1 MTLKTRIATSTML
14 TLISLNS
21 VGFTST
27 ASART
32 HPAYGQIRNHQTI
45 TLYPQLPTNR
55 RQLRRGH
62 HTNLKTTI
70 TFKLEHPVIGFGG
83 TYFHIISGRTTGWV
97 RRQVVRPVVTTRPQ
111 SKLLVIRQRAI
122 HGSVVPQ
129 VGSLLWTNISTK
141 SLRLRTSKR
150 LTATQLRRL
159 RLRITSHIWTN
170 HGQYYQLSGRN
181 GFRAWIPITRTGSL
195 TTPANPNS
203 TARTPHVTTRI
214 AVSHHVPT
222 NVHLTTPVALKH
234 TTPASDVK
242 VVTPN
247 AQPTK
252 TATPRHTQQP
262 QPSSTSPRLNHTAA
276 QPSSQQTSAPSTQG
290 SRVTPTPT
298 KHTTTAIVHVNHP
311 VATPTSATWASSAPA
326 TGPQTVRVPAVSQA
340 SSALKSAAAVPIVTS
355 AAQKPGVK
363 ASSVDRP
370 AQLPNREHEAA
381 DKIIV
386 AHPVQQPSSS
396 PVKPATANQ
405 VKPVSN
411 GRSTTSQVAPTK
423 TSQASASQSTA
434 NVANT
439 ASQATI
445 TRATSA
451 GQATAT
457 SQAVPASHT
466 TESSAGQH
474 LTGPST
480 TTPTT
485 QSAAVAKATTT
496 VSHSQSAISQATTAS
511 TSQPVQASTAT
522 ITTSQATTSP
532 ATSTSHSGTAS
543 QTQPAA
549 SQSTTK
555 SAASATASQA
565 AASVSSA
572 AKKADQSGSAVAK
585 PSAPKSATTMVST
598 PKYTAQQTL
607 QSINQLMATNHFMGT
622 LLLTNNGPAGVRI
635 LPFGSANLQQ
645 HIANTADEAYP
656 LASLEKSVTGAMI
669 QQLIDAG
676 KLTMDTTLAKFYPQV
691 PYAQSITIRQ
701 LLDHTSGIQ
710 MGEPVPS
717 QALTNDQQAIAFTLS
732 HLTSTNQHHWSYS
745 NANFTLLA
753 GIIDQLTGKSYRDN
767 LQTTIIVPL
776 GLKHTFIHDQVPL
789 TAVHPQPYT
798 YNNGVTVTHTI
809 STNLLSSELGCGN
822 LYASVGDFY
831 TFINSLVNGHVVT
844 PAGFQ
849 ELADHLQPVYSG
861 GIYYRPDGTLR
872 IGGADNSL
880 YSLYIGTTD
889 GKVAMVLFA
898 NQAKWSTMNTI
909 GLQIEQQLVQTATL

>member
-1 MTLKTRIATSTML
+1 ML

-21 VGFTST
+21 VGFTSI

-32 HPAYGQIRNHQTI
+32 RPLYGQIRRHETI
-45 TLYPQLPTNR
+45 TLYPQLPTSR

-62 HTNLKTTI
+62 HTHLTSTV
-70 TFKLEHPVIGFGG
+70 TFKLGHPVVGFGG
-83 TYFHIISGRTTGWV
+83 TYFHIVSGHTTGWV
-97 RRQVVRPVVTTRPQ
+97 RRQVVRPVVTARIQ
-111 SKLLVIRQRAI
+111 SKLLITRQRAI

-141 SLRLRTSKR
+141 NLRLSTSKR

-181 GFRAWIPITRTGSL
+181 GFRAWTPVTPAGSL
-195 TTPANPNS
+195 TTPAVSNP
-203 TARTPHVTTRI
+203 TTLTPHAKTGGS
-214 AVSHHVPT
+214 AGQH
-222 NVHLTTPVALKH
+222 VHLTTPVALRR
-234 TTPASDVK
+234 TIPAPGIK
-242 VVTPN
+242 VVTPHT
-247 AQPTK
+247 QSTK
-252 TATPRHTQQP
+252 TAAPSRTPQSQ
-262 QPSSTSPRLNHTAA
+262 TSIAAPRLNHTAA
-276 QPSSQQTSAPSTQG
+276 QPNSQQMSSTATQG
-290 SRVTPTPT
+290 IRVTTAPT
-298 KHTTTAIVHVNHP
+298 KRATTAIVHANHP
-311 VATPTSATWASSAPA
+311 VVTPASSAPA
-326 TGPQTVRVPAVSQA
+326 TGPHAGRVPATSQA
-340 SSALKSAAAVPIVTS
+340 SSALQSTAAVPVATS
-355 AAQKPGVK
+355 TSQKAPVK
-363 ASSVDRP
+363 ASSADKP
-370 AQLPNREHEAA
+370 AQLPNREHGAS
-381 DKIIV
+381 DKISV
-386 AHPVQQPSSS
+386 AHPVQQTSSL
-396 PVKPATANQ
+396 PVKHAVASQ
-405 VKPVSN
+405 AEPVSN
-411 GRSTTSQVAPTK
+411 GRPMTSQVTPAK
-423 TSQASASQSTA
+423 MGQASASQSTVNA
-434 NVANT
+434 ANT

-445 TRATSA
+445 TRTTSA
-451 GQATAT
+451 GQATT
-457 SQAVPASHT
+457 SHVASVGQST
-466 TESSAGQH
+466 ASSAGQP
-474 LTGPST
+474 LTGPAT
-480 TTPTT
+480 TAPTT
-485 QSAAVAKATTT
+485 QSAA
-496 VSHSQSAISQATTAS
+496 SQSAAKSATSAS
-511 TSQPVQASTAT
+511 TSQ
-522 ITTSQATTSP
+522 
-532 ATSTSHSGTAS
+532 
-543 QTQPAA
+543 AA
-549 SQSTTK
+549 SSVSSTTK
-555 SAASATASQA
+555 PSSQSSSAASKPSTP
-565 AASVSSA
+565 ASV
-572 AKKADQSGSAVAK
+572 
-585 PSAPKSATTMVST
+585 ATPVLT

-607 QSINQLMATNHFMGT
+607 QTINQLMTANHFMGT
-622 LLLTNNGPAGVRI
+622 LLLTNNGPAGVHI

-717 QALTNDQQAIAFTLS
+717 QPLTNDQQAIAFTLS

-767 LQTTIIVPL
+767 LQTSIVAPL
-776 GLKHTFIHDQVPL
+776 GLRHTFIYDQVPAN
-789 TAVHPQPYT
+789 AVHPQPYT
-798 YNNGVTVTHTI
+798 YSNGVTIARTI

-909 GLQIEQQLVQTATL
+909 GLQIEQLLAQTATL

>member
-14 TLISLNS
+14 TLISLNP

-32 HPAYGQIRNHQTI
+32 RPLYGQIRRHQTI
-45 TLYPQLPTNR
+45 TLYPQLPTSR

-62 HTNLKTTI
+62 HTHLTSTV
-70 TFKLEHPVIGFGG
+70 TFKLEHPVVGFGG
-83 TYFHIISGRTTGWV
+83 TYFHIVSGHTTGWV
-97 RRQVVRPVVTTRPQ
+97 RRQVVRPVTATRPQ

-122 HGSVVPQ
+122 HGSVVPP

-141 SLRLRTSKR
+141 NLRLSTSKR
-150 LTATQLRRL
+150 LTATQLSRL

-181 GFRAWIPITRTGSL
+181 GFRAWTPITPADSL
-195 TTPANPNS
+195 TTPAGSNP
-203 TARTPHVTTRI
+203 TTRTPHATTG
-214 AVSHHVPT
+214 VSAGHHEPT
-222 NVHLTTPVALKH
+222 NAHLTTSVALRH
-234 TTPASDVK
+234 TIPAPGVK
-242 VVTPN
+242 VVTPHT
-247 AQPTK
+247 QSTK
-252 TATPRHTQQP
+252 TAAPSRTPQSQT
-262 QPSSTSPRLNHTAA
+262 STASPRLNRVTA
-276 QPSSQQTSAPSTQG
+276 QPGNQWTNSPSTQG
-290 SRVTPTPT
+290 SRVTTVPT
-298 KHTTTAIVHVNHP
+298 KHATTAIVHTNHP
-311 VATPTSATWASSAPA
+311 VATPTSATGISSAPVTA
-326 TGPQTVRVPAVSQA
+326 PQAGRVPATSQA
-340 SSALKSAAAVPIVTS
+340 SSALQSTAAVPIVTS
-355 AAQKPGVK
+355 TSQKTAVK
-363 ASSVDRP
+363 ASSADKP
-370 AQLPNREHEAA
+370 AQLLNREHGAS
-381 DKIIV
+381 DKISV
-386 AHPVQQPSSS
+386 GHPVQQTSSL
-396 PVKPATANQ
+396 PVKHAVASQ
-405 VKPVSN
+405 AKPITS
-411 GRSTTSQVAPTK
+411 GRPTTSQVALTK
-423 TSQASASQSTA
+423 TGHATASQSNTSVANTTSQAAITRPTSAGQSTISH
-434 NVANT
+434 VASVGQVT
-439 ASQATI
+439 ASSADQSATSQATAAP
-445 TRATSA
+445 TTQSAATAKTTATVDQPQSA
-451 GQATAT
+451 IGQATTASMSQLVQTSIAATTTSQTAASQATAT
-457 SQAVPASHT
+457 SQ
-466 TESSAGQH
+466 
-474 LTGPST
+474 
-480 TTPTT
+480 
-485 QSAAVAKATTT
+485 
-496 VSHSQSAISQATTAS
+496 
-511 TSQPVQASTAT
+511 
-522 ITTSQATTSP
+522 
-532 ATSTSHSGTAS
+532 SGTAS
-543 QTQPAA
+543 QTQPAT
-549 SQSTTK
+549 SQSTAK
-555 SAASATASQA
+555 SAVSATASQVA
-565 AASVSSA
+565 SSVSSQSQQTSQSSSA
-572 AKKADQSGSAVAK
+572 ALK
-585 PSAPKSATTMVST
+585 PSTPASAATPITA

-607 QSINQLMATNHFMGT
+607 QTINQLMTANHFMGT
-622 LLLTNNGPAGVRI
+622 LLLTNNGPAGVHI

-753 GIIDQLTGKSYRDN
+753 GIIDQLTGKSYREN
-767 LQTTIIVPL
+767 LQTSIVAPL
-776 GLKHTFIHDQVPL
+776 GLQHTFIYDQVPAD
-789 TAVHPQPYT
+789 AVHPQPYT
-798 YNNGVTVTHTI
+798 YNNGVTITRTI

-831 TFINSLVNGHVVT
+831 TFINSLVNGHLVT

-909 GLQIEQQLVQTATL
+909 GLQIEQQLAQTATL

>member
-1 MTLKTRIATSTML
+1 MTFKTRIATSTML
-14 TLISLNS
+14 TLISLSS

-32 HPAYGQIRNHQTI
+32 RPLYGQIRSHQTI
-45 TLYPQLPTNR
+45 TLYPQLPTSR

-62 HTNLKTTI
+62 HTHLTSTV
-70 TFKLEHPVIGFGG
+70 TFKLEHPVVGFGG
-83 TYFHIISGRTTGWV
+83 TYFHIVSGHTTGWV
-97 RRQVVRPVVTTRPQ
+97 RRQVVRPVVTARIQ
-111 SKLLVIRQRAI
+111 SKLFITRQRAI
-122 HGSVVPQ
+122 HGSIVPP
-129 VGSLLWTNISTK
+129 VGSLLWTNISAK
-141 SLRLRTSKR
+141 NLRLSTSKR

-170 HGQYYQLSGRN
+170 HGQYYQLSGRD
-181 GFRAWIPITRTGSL
+181 GFRAWTPITPAGSL
-195 TTPANPNS
+195 TTPAGSNP
-203 TARTPHVTTRI
+203 TTLTPHTQ
-214 AVSHHVPT
+214 S
-222 NVHLTTPVALKH
+222 
-234 TTPASDVK
+234 
-242 VVTPN
+242 
-247 AQPTK
+247 TK
-252 TATPRHTQQP
+252 TAA
-262 QPSSTSPRLNHTAA
+262 PSRTSQSQTSIAAPRLKHTAA
-276 QPSSQQTSAPSTQG
+276 QPNSQQMSSTATQG
-290 SRVTPTPT
+290 IRVTTAPT
-298 KHTTTAIVHVNHP
+298 KHATTAIVHTNHP
-311 VATPTSATWASSAPA
+311 VATPTGATQTSSAPA

-340 SSALKSAAAVPIVTS
+340 SSALQSTAAVPIVTS
-355 AAQKPGVK
+355 ISQKKVVK
-363 ASSVDRP
+363 ASSADKP
-370 AQLPNREHEAA
+370 AQLPNREHGAS
-381 DKIIV
+381 DKISV
-386 AHPVQQPSSS
+386 VHPVQQASSS
-396 PVKPATANQ
+396 PVKHAVASQAEPIT
-405 VKPVSN
+405 S
-411 GRSTTSQVAPTK
+411 GRPTTSQVALTK
-423 TSQASASQSTA
+423 TGHA
-434 NVANT
+434 T
-439 ASQATI
+439 ASPST
-445 TRATSA
+445 TSA
-451 GQATAT
+451 ANAT
-457 SQAVPASHT
+457 SQAT
-466 TESSAGQH
+466 
-474 LTGPST
+474 L
-480 TTPTT
+480 
-485 QSAAVAKATTT
+485 
-496 VSHSQSAISQATTAS
+496 
-511 TSQPVQASTAT
+511 TSQ
-522 ITTSQATTSP
+522 
-532 ATSTSHSGTAS
+532 SGTAS
-543 QTQPAA
+543 QTQPAT
-549 SQSTTK
+549 SQSTAK
-555 SAASATASQA
+555 SAMSATTSQA
-565 AASVSSA
+565 ASSISSQSQQTSQSSSA
-572 AKKADQSGSAVAK
+572 ALK
-585 PSAPKSATTMVST
+585 PSTPASVATPVIA

-607 QSINQLMATNHFMGT
+607 QTINQLMTANHFMGT
-622 LLLTNNGPAGVRI
+622 LLLTNNGPAGVHI

-701 LLDHTSGIQ
+701 LLDHTSGIE

-767 LQTTIIVPL
+767 LQTSIVAPL
-776 GLKHTFIHDQVPL
+776 GLQHTFIYDQVPAN
-789 TAVHPQPYT
+789 AVHPQPYT
-798 YNNGVTVTHTI
+798 YSNGVTIARTI

-909 GLQIEQQLVQTATL
+909 GLQIEQQLAQTATL

>member
-14 TLISLNS
+14 TLISLNP

-32 HPAYGQIRNHQTI
+32 RPLYGQIRRHQTI
-45 TLYPQLPTNR
+45 TLYPQLPTSR

-62 HTNLKTTI
+62 HTSLKTTI

-97 RRQVVRPVVTTRPQ
+97 RRQVVRPVTATRPQ

-122 HGSVVPQ
+122 HGSVVPP

-141 SLRLRTSKR
+141 NLRLSTSKR
-150 LTATQLRRL
+150 LTATQLSRL

-181 GFRAWIPITRTGSL
+181 GFRAWTPITPAGSL
-195 TTPANPNS
+195 TTPAGSDP
-203 TARTPHVTTRI
+203 TTRTPHATTGGS
-214 AVSHHVPT
+214 AGHHEPT
-222 NVHLTTPVALKH
+222 NAHLTTRVALRH
-234 TTPASDVK
+234 TIPAPGVK
-242 VVTPN
+242 VVTPHT
-247 AQPTK
+247 QPTK
-252 TATPRHTQQP
+252 SAAPSRTPQSQTSTA
-262 QPSSTSPRLNHTAA
+262 SPRLNRVTA
-276 QPSSQQTSAPSTQG
+276 QPGNQWTNSPSTQG
-290 SRVTPTPT
+290 SRVTTAPT
-298 KHTTTAIVHVNHP
+298 KHATTAIAPANHP
-311 VATPTSATWASSAPA
+311 VVTPTSATGTSSAPA
-326 TGPQTVRVPAVSQA
+326 TAPQAGRVPATSQA
-340 SSALKSAAAVPIVTS
+340 SSALQSTAAVPIVTS
-355 AAQKPGVK
+355 TSQKTAVK
-363 ASSVDRP
+363 AISADKP
-370 AQLPNREHEAA
+370 AQLLNREHGAS
-381 DKIIV
+381 DKISV
-386 AHPVQQPSSS
+386 GHPVQQTSSL
-396 PVKPATANQ
+396 PVKHTVTSQAELIT
-405 VKPVSN
+405 S
-411 GRSTTSQVAPTK
+411 GRPTTSQVALTK
-423 TSQASASQSTA
+423 TGHTSASQSTTSAA
-434 NVANT
+434 NAT
-439 ASQATI
+439 SQATI
-445 TRATSA
+445 TRPTSA
-451 GQATAT
+451 GQSTISHVASVGRVTAASADQPATSQATAAPTTQSAAKTTATVDQPQSAIGQATTASMSQLVQTSIAATTTSQTAASQATAT
-457 SQAVPASHT
+457 SQ
-466 TESSAGQH
+466 
-474 LTGPST
+474 
-480 TTPTT
+480 
-485 QSAAVAKATTT
+485 
-496 VSHSQSAISQATTAS
+496 
-511 TSQPVQASTAT
+511 
-522 ITTSQATTSP
+522 
-532 ATSTSHSGTAS
+532 SGTAS
-543 QTQPAA
+543 QTQPAT
-549 SQSTTK
+549 SQSATK
-555 SAASATASQA
+555 SAMSTTASQA
-565 AASVSSA
+565 TSSVSSQSQQTSQSSSA
-572 AKKADQSGSAVAK
+572 ALK
-585 PSAPKSATTMVST
+585 PSTPTFAVTPITA
-598 PKYTAQQTL
+598 PKYTTQQTL
-607 QSINQLMATNHFMGT
+607 QTINQLMAANHFMGT

-753 GIIDQLTGKSYRDN
+753 GIIDQLIGKSYRDN
-767 LQTTIIVPL
+767 LQTSIVAPL
-776 GLKHTFIHDQVPL
+776 GLRHTFIYDQVP
-789 TAVHPQPYT
+789 TDAVHPQPYT
-798 YNNGVTVTHTI
+798 YNNGMTITRTI

-909 GLQIEQQLVQTATL
+909 GLQIEQQLAQTATL

>member
-1 MTLKTRIATSTML
+1 MTFKTRIATSTML
-14 TLISLNS
+14 TLISLSS

-32 HPAYGQIRNHQTI
+32 RPLYGQIRSHQTI
-45 TLYPQLPTNR
+45 TLYPQLPTSR

-62 HTNLKTTI
+62 HTHLTSTV
-70 TFKLEHPVIGFGG
+70 TFKLEHPVVGFGG
-83 TYFHIISGRTTGWV
+83 TYFHIVSGHTTGWV
-97 RRQVVRPVVTTRPQ
+97 RRQVVRPVVTARIQ
-111 SKLLVIRQRAI
+111 SKLFITRQRAI
-122 HGSVVPQ
+122 HGSIVPP
-129 VGSLLWTNISTK
+129 VGSLLWTNISAK
-141 SLRLRTSKR
+141 NLRLSTSKR

-170 HGQYYQLSGRN
+170 HGQYYQLSGRD
-181 GFRAWIPITRTGSL
+181 GFRAWTPITPAGSL
-195 TTPANPNS
+195 TTPAGSNP
-203 TARTPHVTTRI
+203 TTLTPHATTGI
-214 AVSHHVPT
+214 SAGQHVPT
-222 NVHLTTPVALKH
+222 NAHLTTPVALRH
-234 TTPASDVK
+234 TISAPGVK
-242 VVTPN
+242 VVTPHT
-247 AQPTK
+247 QSTK
-252 TATPRHTQQP
+252 TAA
-262 QPSSTSPRLNHTAA
+262 PSRTSQSQTSIAAPHLKHTAA
-276 QPSSQQTSAPSTQG
+276 QPNSQQMSSTATQG
-290 SRVTPTPT
+290 IRVTTAPT
-298 KHTTTAIVHVNHP
+298 KHATTAIVHTNHP
-311 VATPTSATWASSAPA
+311 VATPTGATQTSSAPA

-340 SSALKSAAAVPIVTS
+340 SSALQSTAAVPIVTS
-355 AAQKPGVK
+355 ISQKKVVK
-363 ASSVDRP
+363 ASSADKP
-370 AQLPNREHEAA
+370 AQLPNREHGAS
-381 DKIIV
+381 DKISV
-386 AHPVQQPSSS
+386 VHPVQQASSS
-396 PVKPATANQ
+396 PVKHAVASQAEPIT
-405 VKPVSN
+405 S
-411 GRSTTSQVAPTK
+411 GRPTTSQVALTK
-423 TSQASASQSTA
+423 TGHA
-434 NVANT
+434 T
-439 ASQATI
+439 ASPST
-445 TRATSA
+445 TSA
-451 GQATAT
+451 ANAT
-457 SQAVPASHT
+457 SQAT
-466 TESSAGQH
+466 
-474 LTGPST
+474 L
-480 TTPTT
+480 
-485 QSAAVAKATTT
+485 
-496 VSHSQSAISQATTAS
+496 
-511 TSQPVQASTAT
+511 TSQ
-522 ITTSQATTSP
+522 
-532 ATSTSHSGTAS
+532 SGTAS
-543 QTQPAA
+543 QTQPAT
-549 SQSTTK
+549 SQSTAK
-555 SAASATASQA
+555 SAMSATTSQA
-565 AASVSSA
+565 ASSISSQSQQTSQSSSA
-572 AKKADQSGSAVAK
+572 ALK
-585 PSAPKSATTMVST
+585 PSTPASVATPVIA

-607 QSINQLMATNHFMGT
+607 QTINQLMTANHFMGT
-622 LLLTNNGPAGVRI
+622 LLLTNNGPAGVHI

-701 LLDHTSGIQ
+701 LLDHTSGIE

-767 LQTTIIVPL
+767 LQTSIVAPL
-776 GLKHTFIHDQVPL
+776 GLQHTFIYDQVPAN
-789 TAVHPQPYT
+789 AVHPQPYT
-798 YNNGVTVTHTI
+798 YSNGVTIARTI

-909 GLQIEQQLVQTATL
+909 GLQIEQQLAQTATL

>member
-14 TLISLNS
+14 TLISLNP

-32 HPAYGQIRNHQTI
+32 RPLYGQIRRHQTI
-45 TLYPQLPTNR
+45 TLYPQLPTSR
-55 RQLRRGH
+55 QQLRRGH
-62 HTNLKTTI
+62 HTHLTSTV
-70 TFKLEHPVIGFGG
+70 TFKLEHPVVGFGG
-83 TYFHIISGRTTGWV
+83 TYFHIVSGHTTGWV
-97 RRQVVRPVVTTRPQ
+97 RRQVVRPVTATRPQ

-122 HGSVVPQ
+122 HGSVVPP

-141 SLRLRTSKR
+141 NLRLSTSKR
-150 LTATQLRRL
+150 LTATQLSRL
-159 RLRITSHIWTN
+159 RLRIISHIWTN

-181 GFRAWIPITRTGSL
+181 GFRAWTPITPADSL
-195 TTPANPNS
+195 TTPAGSNP
-203 TARTPHVTTRI
+203 TTRTPHATTG
-214 AVSHHVPT
+214 VSAGHHEPT
-222 NVHLTTPVALKH
+222 NAHLTTSVALRH
-234 TTPASDVK
+234 TIPAPGVK
-242 VVTPN
+242 VVTPHT
-247 AQPTK
+247 QSTK
-252 TATPRHTQQP
+252 TAVPSRTPQSQT
-262 QPSSTSPRLNHTAA
+262 STASPRLNHTAA
-276 QPSSQQTSAPSTQG
+276 QPNSQQTSSPATQG
-290 SRVTPTPT
+290 SRVTTAPT
-298 KHTTTAIVHVNHP
+298 KRATTAIVHTNHP
-311 VATPTSATWASSAPA
+311 VATPTSATGISSAPA
-326 TGPQTVRVPAVSQA
+326 TAPQAGRVPATSQA
-340 SSALKSAAAVPIVTS
+340 SSALQSTAAVPIATS
-355 AAQKPGVK
+355 AAQKPVVK
-363 ASSVDRP
+363 ASSTDKP
-370 AQLPNREHEAA
+370 AQLLNREHGAS
-381 DKIIV
+381 DKISV
-386 AHPVQQPSSS
+386 GHPVQQTSSL
-396 PVKPATANQ
+396 PVKHTVTSQAEPIT
-405 VKPVSN
+405 S
-411 GRSTTSQVAPTK
+411 GRPTTSQVALIK
-423 TSQASASQSTA
+423 TGHATASQSTTSAA
-434 NVANT
+434 NAT
-439 ASQATI
+439 SQATI
-445 TRATSA
+445 TRPTSA
-451 GQATAT
+451 GQSTLSHVASVGQVTASSADQPATSQATAAPTTQSAATAKTAATVDQPQSAIGQATTASMSQLIQTSTAATTTSQTAASQATAT
-457 SQAVPASHT
+457 SQ
-466 TESSAGQH
+466 
-474 LTGPST
+474 
-480 TTPTT
+480 
-485 QSAAVAKATTT
+485 
-496 VSHSQSAISQATTAS
+496 
-511 TSQPVQASTAT
+511 
-522 ITTSQATTSP
+522 
-532 ATSTSHSGTAS
+532 SGTAS
-543 QTQPAA
+543 QTQPAT
-549 SQSTTK
+549 SQSTAKSAVSATSSQATSSVSSQSQQTSQSS
-555 SAASATASQA
+555 SAASNPSTPA
-565 AASVSSA
+565 SA
-572 AKKADQSGSAVAK
+572 ATPITA
-585 PSAPKSATTMVST
+585 

-607 QSINQLMATNHFMGT
+607 QTINQLMAANHFMGT

-753 GIIDQLTGKSYRDN
+753 GIIDQLTGKSYREN
-767 LQTTIIVPL
+767 LQTSIVAPL
-776 GLKHTFIHDQVPL
+776 GLQHTFIYDQVPAD
-789 TAVHPQPYT
+789 AVHPQPYT
-798 YNNGVTVTHTI
+798 YSNGVTIARTI

-909 GLQIEQQLVQTATL
+909 GLQIEQQLAQTATL

>member
-21 VGFTST
+21 VGFTSI

-32 HPAYGQIRNHQTI
+32 RPLYGQIRRHQTI
-45 TLYPQLPTNR
+45 TLYPQLPTSR

-62 HTNLKTTI
+62 HTHLTSTV

-83 TYFHIISGRTTGWV
+83 TYFHIVSGHTTGWV
-97 RRQVVRPVVTTRPQ
+97 RRQVVRPVVTARIQ
-111 SKLLVIRQRAI
+111 SKLLITRQRAI

-141 SLRLRTSKR
+141 NLRLSTSKR

-181 GFRAWIPITRTGSL
+181 GFRAWTPVTPAGSL
-195 TTPANPNS
+195 TTPAVSNP
-203 TARTPHVTTRI
+203 TTLTPHAKTGGS
-214 AVSHHVPT
+214 AGQHVPT
-222 NVHLTTPVALKH
+222 NVHLTIPVALRRTISAPGIKM
-234 TTPASDVK
+234 
-242 VVTPN
+242 VTPHTQS
-247 AQPTK
+247 AK
-252 TATPRHTQQP
+252 TAAPSRTPQSQ
-262 QPSSTSPRLNHTAA
+262 TSIAAPRLNHTAA
-276 QPSSQQTSAPSTQG
+276 QPNSQQMSSPATQG
-290 SRVTPTPT
+290 SRVTTAPT
-298 KHTTTAIVHVNHP
+298 KHATTAIVHTNHP
-311 VATPTSATWASSAPA
+311 VATPTSATGTSNAPA
-326 TGPQTVRVPAVSQA
+326 TAPQAGRVPATSQA
-340 SSALKSAAAVPIVTS
+340 SSALKSTAVPIVTS
-355 AAQKPGVK
+355 AAQKPVVK
-363 ASSVDRP
+363 ASSADRP
-370 AQLPNREHEAA
+370 AQLPNREHGAS
-381 DKIIV
+381 DKISV
-386 AHPVQQPSSS
+386 VHPVQQTSSL
-396 PVKPATANQ
+396 PVKHAVASQAEPIT
-405 VKPVSN
+405 S
-411 GRSTTSQVAPTK
+411 GRPTTSQVALTK
-423 TSQASASQSTA
+423 TGHAAASHSTTSAANATSQIA
-434 NVANT
+434 
-439 ASQATI
+439 I
-445 TRATSA
+445 TRTTSA
-451 GQATAT
+451 GQSTISHVASVGQATASSADQPAT
-457 SQAVPASHT
+457 SQA
-466 TESSAGQH
+466 
-474 LTGPST
+474 
-480 TTPTT
+480 
-485 QSAAVAKATTT
+485 
-496 VSHSQSAISQATTAS
+496 
-511 TSQPVQASTAT
+511 
-522 ITTSQATTSP
+522 TSP
-532 ATSTSHSGTAS
+532 ATSTIHNGTAS
-543 QTQPAA
+543 QTQSAA
-549 SQSTTK
+549 SQSAAKSATSASTSQAASSVSSTTK
-555 SAASATASQA
+555 PSSQSSSAASKPSTP
-565 AASVSSA
+565 ASV
-572 AKKADQSGSAVAK
+572 
-585 PSAPKSATTMVST
+585 ATPVLT

-607 QSINQLMATNHFMGT
+607 QTINQLMTANHFMGT
-622 LLLTNNGPAGVRI
+622 LLLTNNGPAGVHI

-645 HIANTADEAYP
+645 HIANTAEEAYP

-717 QALTNDQQAIAFTLS
+717 QPLTNDQQAIAFTLS
-732 HLTSTNQHHWSYS
+732 HLASTNQHHWSYS

-767 LQTTIIVPL
+767 LQTNIVAPL
-776 GLKHTFIHDQVPL
+776 GLQHTFIYNQVPAN
-789 TAVHPQPYT
+789 AVHPQPYT
-798 YNNGVTVTHTI
+798 YSNGVTIARTI

-909 GLQIEQQLVQTATL
+909 GLQIEQQLAQTATL

>member
-32 HPAYGQIRNHQTI
+32 HPVYGQIRDHQII

-70 TFKLEHPVIGFGG
+70 TFKLEHPVVGFGG

-97 RRQVVRPVVTTRPQ
+97 RRQVVRPVVATRPQ

-122 HGSVVPQ
+122 HGSVVPP

-141 SLRLRTSKR
+141 SLRLSTSIR
-150 LTATQLRRL
+150 LTAKQLSRL

-181 GFRAWIPITRTGSL
+181 GFRAWIPVMRAGSL
-195 TTPANPNS
+195 ATPANPNS

-214 AVSHHVPT
+214 SASHHVPT
-222 NVHLTTPVALKH
+222 NTHLTTPVALKH
-234 TTPASDVK
+234 TTPAPDVK

-252 TATPRHTQQP
+252 TATPSHTQQP

-276 QPSSQQTSAPSTQG
+276 QPSSQQTNAPSTQG
-290 SRVTPTPT
+290 SRVTPTST
-298 KHTTTAIVHVNHP
+298 KRTTTAIVHANHP
-311 VATPTSATWASSAPA
+311 VVTPTSATWASSAPA

-340 SSALKSAAAVPIVTS
+340 SSALKSAAAVTIVTS
-355 AAQKPGVK
+355 AAQKPVVN

-370 AQLPNREHEAA
+370 AQLPNHEHGAA

-386 AHPVQQPSSS
+386 AHLQPSSS
-396 PVKPATANQ
+396 PVKPTAANQ

-411 GRSTTSQVAPTK
+411 GRPTTSQVAPTK

-439 ASQATI
+439 ASQSIQMSTAAT
-445 TRATSA
+445 TTSQTA
-451 GQATAT
+451 ASQATAT
-457 SQAVPASHT
+457 SQ
-466 TESSAGQH
+466 SS
-474 LTGPST
+474 
-480 TTPTT
+480 
-485 QSAAVAKATTT
+485 
-496 VSHSQSAISQATTAS
+496 
-511 TSQPVQASTAT
+511 
-522 ITTSQATTSP
+522 
-532 ATSTSHSGTAS
+532 TAS
-543 QTQPAA
+543 QTQPAT
-549 SQSTTK
+549 SQSATK
-555 SAASATASQA
+555 SAMSATSSQA
-565 AASVSSA
+565 ASSVSSQSSSA
-572 AKKADQSGSAVAK
+572 ALK
-585 PSAPKSATTMVST
+585 PSIPASVATPVIT

-767 LQTTIIVPL
+767 LQTNIVAPL
-776 GLKHTFIHDQVPL
+776 GLKHTFIYDQVPL

-798 YNNGVTVTHTI
+798 YNNGVTVTRTI

-909 GLQIEQQLVQTATL
+909 GLQIEQQLAQTATL

>member
-1 MTLKTRIATSTML
+1 MTFKTRIATSTML
-14 TLISLNS
+14 TLISLSS

-32 HPAYGQIRNHQTI
+32 RPLYGQIRSHQTI
-45 TLYPQLPTNR
+45 TLYPQLPTSR

-62 HTNLKTTI
+62 HTHLTSTV
-70 TFKLEHPVIGFGG
+70 TFKLEHPVVGFGG
-83 TYFHIISGRTTGWV
+83 TYFHIVSGHTTGWV
-97 RRQVVRPVVTTRPQ
+97 RRQVVRPVVTARIQ
-111 SKLLVIRQRAI
+111 SKLFITRQRAI
-122 HGSVVPQ
+122 HGSIVPP
-129 VGSLLWTNISTK
+129 VGSLLWTNISAK
-141 SLRLRTSKR
+141 NLRLSTSKR

-170 HGQYYQLSGRN
+170 HGQYYQLSGRD
-181 GFRAWIPITRTGSL
+181 GFRAWTPITPAGSL
-195 TTPANPNS
+195 TTPAGSNP
-203 TARTPHVTTRI
+203 TTLTPHATTGI
-214 AVSHHVPT
+214 SAGQHVPT
-222 NVHLTTPVALKH
+222 NAHLTTPVALRH
-234 TTPASDVK
+234 TISAPGVK
-242 VVTPN
+242 VVTPHT
-247 AQPTK
+247 QSTK
-252 TATPRHTQQP
+252 TAA
-262 QPSSTSPRLNHTAA
+262 PSRTSQSQTSIAAPHLKHTAA
-276 QPSSQQTSAPSTQG
+276 QPNSQQMSSTATQG
-290 SRVTPTPT
+290 IRVTTAPT
-298 KHTTTAIVHVNHP
+298 KHATTAIVHTNHP
-311 VATPTSATWASSAPA
+311 VATPTGATQTSSAPA

-340 SSALKSAAAVPIVTS
+340 SSALQSTAAVPIVTS
-355 AAQKPGVK
+355 ISQKKVVK
-363 ASSVDRP
+363 ASSADKP
-370 AQLPNREHEAA
+370 AQLPNREHGAS
-381 DKIIV
+381 DKISV
-386 AHPVQQPSSS
+386 VHPVQQASSS
-396 PVKPATANQ
+396 PVKHAVASQAEPIT
-405 VKPVSN
+405 S
-411 GRSTTSQVAPTK
+411 GRPTTSQVALTK
-423 TSQASASQSTA
+423 TGHA
-434 NVANT
+434 T
-439 ASQATI
+439 ASPST
-445 TRATSA
+445 TSA
-451 GQATAT
+451 ANAT
-457 SQAVPASHT
+457 SQAT
-466 TESSAGQH
+466 
-474 LTGPST
+474 L
-480 TTPTT
+480 
-485 QSAAVAKATTT
+485 
-496 VSHSQSAISQATTAS
+496 
-511 TSQPVQASTAT
+511 TSQ
-522 ITTSQATTSP
+522 
-532 ATSTSHSGTAS
+532 SGTAS
-543 QTQPAA
+543 QTQPAT
-549 SQSTTK
+549 SQSTAK
-555 SAASATASQA
+555 SAMSATTSQA
-565 AASVSSA
+565 ASSISSQSQQTSQSSSA
-572 AKKADQSGSAVAK
+572 ALK
-585 PSAPKSATTMVST
+585 PSTPASVATPVIA

-607 QSINQLMATNHFMGT
+607 QTINQLMTANHFMGT
-622 LLLTNNGPAGVRI
+622 LLLTNNGPAGVHI

-701 LLDHTSGIQ
+701 LLDHTFGIE

-767 LQTTIIVPL
+767 LQTSIVAPL
-776 GLKHTFIHDQVPL
+776 GLQHTFIYDQVPAN
-789 TAVHPQPYT
+789 AVHPQPYT
-798 YNNGVTVTHTI
+798 YSNGVTIARTI

-909 GLQIEQQLVQTATL
+909 GLQIEQQLAQTATL

>member
-1 MTLKTRIATSTML
+1 MTFKTRIATSTML
-14 TLISLNS
+14 TLISLSS

-32 HPAYGQIRNHQTI
+32 RPLYGQIRRHQTI
-45 TLYPQLPTNR
+45 MLYPQLPTSR

-62 HTNLKTTI
+62 HTHLTSTV
-70 TFKLEHPVIGFGG
+70 TFKLGHPVVGFGG
-83 TYFHIISGRTTGWV
+83 TYFHIVSGRTTGWV
-97 RRQVVRPVVTTRPQ
+97 RRQVVRPVVTARIQ
-111 SKLLVIRQRAI
+111 SKLLITRQRAI
-122 HGSVVPQ
+122 HGSIVPP

-141 SLRLRTSKR
+141 DLRLSTSKR

-170 HGQYYQLSGRN
+170 HGQYYQLSGRK
-181 GFRAWIPITRTGSL
+181 GFRAWTPITPAGSL
-195 TTPANPNS
+195 TTPAGSNQI
-203 TARTPHVTTRI
+203 TLTPHATTG
-214 AVSHHVPT
+214 VSAGQHVPT
-222 NVHLTTPVALKH
+222 NVHLTTPVALRR
-234 TTPASDVK
+234 TISAPGVK
-242 VVTPN
+242 VVTPH

-252 TATPRHTQQP
+252 TAAPSRTPQSQK
-262 QPSSTSPRLNHTAA
+262 SIALPRLNRATA
-276 QPSSQQTSAPSTQG
+276 QPGSQQMSSTVTQG
-290 SRVTPTPT
+290 IRVTTTPT
-298 KHTTTAIVHVNHP
+298 KHTTTAIVHTNHP
-311 VATPTSATWASSAPA
+311 VATPTSATGTSSAPA
-326 TGPQTVRVPAVSQA
+326 TAPQAGRVPAASQA
-340 SSALKSAAAVPIVTS
+340 SSALKSAAAVPVATS
-355 AAQKPGVK
+355 ATQKPVVK
-363 ASSVDRP
+363 ASSADNP
-370 AQLPNREHEAA
+370 AQLPNREHGAS
-381 DKIIV
+381 DKISV
-386 AHPVQQPSSS
+386 GHPVQQASSLS
-396 PVKPATANQ
+396 VKHAVASQAEPIT
-405 VKPVSN
+405 S
-411 GRSTTSQVAPTK
+411 GRPTTSQAALTK
-423 TSQASASQSTA
+423 TGHATASQSRTSAA
-434 NVANT
+434 NAT
-439 ASQATI
+439 SQATI
-445 TRATSA
+445 TRPTSA
-451 GQATAT
+451 GQSTISHVALTGQLTASSADQPAT
-457 SQAVPASHT
+457 SQATA
-466 TESSAGQH
+466 A
-474 LTGPST
+474 
-480 TTPTT
+480 PTT
-485 QSAAVAKATTT
+485 QSAATAKTTAT
-496 VSHSQSAISQATTAS
+496 VDQPQSATSQATTAS
-511 TSQPVQASTAT
+511 TSQSIQTSTAAT
-522 ITTSQATTSP
+522 TTSQAAASQ
-532 ATSTSHSGTAS
+532 ATSTSQSGTAS
-543 QTQPAA
+543 QTQPATSQSATKSTMSATTSQAASSVSSQSQQA
-549 SQSTTK
+549 SQSSSTASKPSTPA
-555 SAASATASQA
+555 SAATLVSA
-565 AASVSSA
+565 
-572 AKKADQSGSAVAK
+572 
-585 PSAPKSATTMVST
+585 

-607 QSINQLMATNHFMGT
+607 QTINQLMTANHFMGT

-691 PYAQSITIRQ
+691 PYARSITIRQ

-767 LQTTIIVPL
+767 LQTNIVAPL
-776 GLKHTFIHDQVPL
+776 GLQHTFIYDQVPAS
-789 TAVHPQPYT
+789 AVHPQPYT
-798 YNNGVTVTHTI
+798 YSNGVTIARTI

-849 ELADHLQPVYSG
+849 ELADHLQPIYSG

-909 GLQIEQQLVQTATL
+909 GLQIEQQLAQTATL

>member
-1 MTLKTRIATSTML
+1 ML
-14 TLISLNS
+14 TLISLSS

-32 HPAYGQIRNHQTI
+32 RPLYGQIRSHQTI
-45 TLYPQLPTNR
+45 TLYPQLPTSR

-62 HTNLKTTI
+62 HTHLTSTV
-70 TFKLEHPVIGFGG
+70 TFKLEHPVVGFGG
-83 TYFHIISGRTTGWV
+83 TYFHIVSGHTTGWV
-97 RRQVVRPVVTTRPQ
+97 RRQVVRPVVTARIQ
-111 SKLLVIRQRAI
+111 SKLFITRQRAI
-122 HGSVVPQ
+122 HGSIVPP
-129 VGSLLWTNISTK
+129 VGSLLWTNISAK
-141 SLRLRTSKR
+141 NLRLSTSKR

-170 HGQYYQLSGRN
+170 HGQYYQLSGRD
-181 GFRAWIPITRTGSL
+181 GFRAWTPITPAGSL
-195 TTPANPNS
+195 TTPAGSNP
-203 TARTPHVTTRI
+203 TTLTPHATTGI
-214 AVSHHVPT
+214 SAGQHVPT
-222 NVHLTTPVALKH
+222 NAHLTTPVALRH
-234 TTPASDVK
+234 TISAPGVK
-242 VVTPN
+242 VVTPHT
-247 AQPTK
+247 QSTK
-252 TATPRHTQQP
+252 TAA
-262 QPSSTSPRLNHTAA
+262 PSRTSQSQTSIAAPHLKHTAA
-276 QPSSQQTSAPSTQG
+276 QPNSQQMSSTATQG
-290 SRVTPTPT
+290 IRVTTAPT
-298 KHTTTAIVHVNHP
+298 KHATTAIVHTNHP
-311 VATPTSATWASSAPA
+311 VATPTGATQTSSAPA

-340 SSALKSAAAVPIVTS
+340 SSALQSTAAVPIVTS
-355 AAQKPGVK
+355 ISQKKVVK
-363 ASSVDRP
+363 ASSADKP
-370 AQLPNREHEAA
+370 AQLPNREHGAS
-381 DKIIV
+381 DKISV
-386 AHPVQQPSSS
+386 VHPVQQASSS
-396 PVKPATANQ
+396 PVKHAVASQAEPIT
-405 VKPVSN
+405 S
-411 GRSTTSQVAPTK
+411 GRPTTSQVALTK
-423 TSQASASQSTA
+423 TGHA
-434 NVANT
+434 T
-439 ASQATI
+439 ASPST
-445 TRATSA
+445 TSA
-451 GQATAT
+451 ANAT
-457 SQAVPASHT
+457 SQAT
-466 TESSAGQH
+466 
-474 LTGPST
+474 L
-480 TTPTT
+480 
-485 QSAAVAKATTT
+485 
-496 VSHSQSAISQATTAS
+496 
-511 TSQPVQASTAT
+511 TSQ
-522 ITTSQATTSP
+522 
-532 ATSTSHSGTAS
+532 SGTAS
-543 QTQPAA
+543 QTQPAT
-549 SQSTTK
+549 SQSTAK
-555 SAASATASQA
+555 SAMSATTSQA
-565 AASVSSA
+565 ASSISSQSQQTSQSSSA
-572 AKKADQSGSAVAK
+572 ALK
-585 PSAPKSATTMVST
+585 PSTPASVATPVIA

-607 QSINQLMATNHFMGT
+607 QTINQLMTANHFMGT
-622 LLLTNNGPAGVRI
+622 LLLTNNGPAGVHI

-701 LLDHTSGIQ
+701 LLDHTFGIE

-767 LQTTIIVPL
+767 LQTSIVAPL
-776 GLKHTFIHDQVPL
+776 GLQHTFIYDQVPAN
-789 TAVHPQPYT
+789 AVHPQPYT
-798 YNNGVTVTHTI
+798 YSNGVTIARTI

-909 GLQIEQQLVQTATL
+909 GLQIEQQLAQTATL

>member
-1 MTLKTRIATSTML
+1 MTFKTRIATSTML
-14 TLISLNS
+14 TLISLSS

-32 HPAYGQIRNHQTI
+32 RPLYGQIRSHQTI
-45 TLYPQLPTNR
+45 TLYPQLPTSR

-62 HTNLKTTI
+62 HTHLTSTV
-70 TFKLEHPVIGFGG
+70 TFKLEHPVVGFGG
-83 TYFHIISGRTTGWV
+83 TYFHIVSGHTTGWV
-97 RRQVVRPVVTTRPQ
+97 RRQVVRPVVTARIQ
-111 SKLLVIRQRAI
+111 SKLFITRQRAI
-122 HGSVVPQ
+122 HGSIVPP
-129 VGSLLWTNISTK
+129 VGSLLWTNISAK
-141 SLRLRTSKR
+141 NLRLSTSKR

-170 HGQYYQLSGRN
+170 HGQYYQLSGRD
-181 GFRAWIPITRTGSL
+181 GFRAWTPITPAGSL
-195 TTPANPNS
+195 TTPAGSNP
-203 TARTPHVTTRI
+203 TTLTPHATTGI
-214 AVSHHVPT
+214 SAGQHVPT
-222 NVHLTTPVALKH
+222 NAHLTTPVALRH
-234 TTPASDVK
+234 TISAPGVK
-242 VVTPN
+242 VVTPHT
-247 AQPTK
+247 QSTK
-252 TATPRHTQQP
+252 TAA
-262 QPSSTSPRLNHTAA
+262 PSRTSQSQTSIAAPRLKHTAA
-276 QPSSQQTSAPSTQG
+276 QPNSQQMSSTATQG
-290 SRVTPTPT
+290 IRVTTAPT
-298 KHTTTAIVHVNHP
+298 KHATTAIVHTNHP
-311 VATPTSATWASSAPA
+311 VATPTGATQTSSAPA

-340 SSALKSAAAVPIVTS
+340 SSALQSTAAVPIVTS
-355 AAQKPGVK
+355 ISQKKVVK
-363 ASSVDRP
+363 ASSADKP
-370 AQLPNREHEAA
+370 AQLPNREHGAS
-381 DKIIV
+381 DKISV
-386 AHPVQQPSSS
+386 VHPVQQASSS
-396 PVKPATANQ
+396 PVKHAVASQAEPIT
-405 VKPVSN
+405 S
-411 GRSTTSQVAPTK
+411 GRPTTSQVALTK
-423 TSQASASQSTA
+423 TGHA
-434 NVANT
+434 T
-439 ASQATI
+439 ASPST
-445 TRATSA
+445 TSA
-451 GQATAT
+451 ANAT
-457 SQAVPASHT
+457 SQAT
-466 TESSAGQH
+466 
-474 LTGPST
+474 L
-480 TTPTT
+480 
-485 QSAAVAKATTT
+485 
-496 VSHSQSAISQATTAS
+496 
-511 TSQPVQASTAT
+511 TSQ
-522 ITTSQATTSP
+522 
-532 ATSTSHSGTAS
+532 SGTAS
-543 QTQPAA
+543 QTQPAT
-549 SQSTTK
+549 SQSTAK
-555 SAASATASQA
+555 SAMSATTSQA
-565 AASVSSA
+565 ASSISSQSQQTSQSSSA
-572 AKKADQSGSAVAK
+572 ALK
-585 PSAPKSATTMVST
+585 PSTPASVATPVIA

-607 QSINQLMATNHFMGT
+607 QTINQLMTANHFMGT
-622 LLLTNNGPAGVRI
+622 LLLTNNGPAGVHI

-701 LLDHTSGIQ
+701 LLDHTSGIE

-767 LQTTIIVPL
+767 LQTSIVAPL
-776 GLKHTFIHDQVPL
+776 GLQHTFIYDQVPAN
-789 TAVHPQPYT
+789 AVHPQPYT
-798 YNNGVTVTHTI
+798 YSNGVTIARTI

-909 GLQIEQQLVQTATL
+909 GLQIEQQLAQTATL